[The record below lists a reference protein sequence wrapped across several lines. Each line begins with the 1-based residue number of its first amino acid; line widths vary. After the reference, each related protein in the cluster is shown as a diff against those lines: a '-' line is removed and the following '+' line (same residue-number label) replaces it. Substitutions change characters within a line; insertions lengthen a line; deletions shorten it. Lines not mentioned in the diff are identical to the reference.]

1 MIIENKLL
9 NIYIETKVITMR
21 FLFNSGIYHVYIM
34 NRKFKQWSTIP
45 SIPALAVL
53 LHGVQFV
60 IWIWVREWL
69 WFNTEWVIISTISW
83 QDQATSVTFY
93 ISS

>member
-34 NRKFKQWSTIP
+34 NRKFKQ
-45 SIPALAVL
+45 
-53 LHGVQFV
+53 
-60 IWIWVREWL
+60 
-69 WFNTEWVIISTISW
+69 
-83 QDQATSVTFY
+83 
-93 ISS
+93 